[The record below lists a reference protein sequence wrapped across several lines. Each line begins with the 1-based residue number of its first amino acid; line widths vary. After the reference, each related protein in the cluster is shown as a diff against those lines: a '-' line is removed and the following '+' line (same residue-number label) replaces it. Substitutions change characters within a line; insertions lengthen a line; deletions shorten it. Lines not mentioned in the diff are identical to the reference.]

1 MIMTEI
7 ANGSQVIPANTAVIL
22 QSPTGSF
29 SLTPS
34 DGAEVT
40 FDSDKNQL
48 QGTDSEKTAPAN
60 CYVLSGHSTDGDVTG
75 VGFYQFSG
83 TLAAHKAYI
92 TVSGSAPAPKR
103 LRFVF
108 NGENAATGIGNASE
122 TLKSEKR
129 IENGQ
134 LVIIKNGVRYN
145 AQGQI
150 VK

>member
-1 MIMTEI
+1 MLSI
-7 ANGSQVIPANTAVIL
+7 V
-22 QSPTGSF
+22 SPVFASV
-29 SLTPS
+29 
-34 DGAEVT
+34 A
-40 FDSDKNQL
+40 
-48 QGTDSEKTAPAN
+48 
-60 CYVLSGHSTDGDVTG
+60 GDVTG

-92 TVSGSAPAPKR
+92 TVSGGVASAPKK

-108 NGENAATGIGNASE
+108 NGENAATGIENASA
-122 TLKSEKR
+122 KIGGSEKR
-129 IENGQ
+129 LENGQ